1 MNQED
6 INDLLALT
14 ALTAIAPQEMQSIE
28 ELAATSPAIEQELR
42 SLQDVAATLA
52 YSQPSLKVPANLKQR
67 LFKRIQIEAE
77 VSDIMT
83 NRSAELK
90 WRKHPIQGL
99 VMAVLNI
106 DRDKREISALIRA
119 EVDVAYTLHR
129 HATGEEILMIEG
141 ELIDGGITY
150 KAGDHIYS
158 AAGSKHSPYA
168 IAGCMFFVR
177 TSLDDVFL

>member
-6 INDLLALT
+6 INDLP
-14 ALTAIAPQEMQSIE
+14 IV
-28 ELAATSPAIEQELR
+28 EQELQ

-52 YSQPSLKVPANLKQR
+52 YAEPSLTVPTNLKQR

-77 VSDIMT
+77 VLDIMT
-83 NRSAELK
+83 NRSTELK
-90 WRKHPIQGL
+90 WRKHPVQGL
-99 VMAVLNI
+99 MMAVLNI
-106 DRDKREISALIRA
+106 DREQREISALIRA
-119 EVDVAYTLHR
+119 EVDVSYSLHR
-129 HATGEEILMIEG
+129 HATGEEIFMIEG
-141 ELIDGGITY
+141 ELTDRDTTY

-158 AAGSKHSPYA
+158 AAGSTHSPYA

>member
-1 MNQED
+1 MNQEE

-14 ALTAIAPQEMQSIE
+14 ALTAIAPEELQSIE
-28 ELAATSPAIEQELR
+28 ELAAASPEIEQELR
-42 SLQDVAATLA
+42 SLQNVAATLA
-52 YSQPSLKVPANLKQR
+52 YSQPSLTVPVSLKQR
-67 LFKRIQIEAE
+67 LFNRIQIEAE
-77 VSDIMT
+77 VLDIMT
-83 NRSAELK
+83 NRLTELN
-90 WRKHPIQGL
+90 WQKHPVPGL

-106 DRDKREISALIRA
+106 DRDQKKISALIRA
-119 EVDVAYTLHR
+119 EVDVDYPLHS
-129 HATGEEILMIEG
+129 HATGEEIFMIEG
-141 ELIDGGITY
+141 ELIDRGLSY

>member
-6 INDLLALT
+6 INDLPT
-14 ALTAIAPQEMQSIE
+14 V
-28 ELAATSPAIEQELR
+28 EQELQ

-52 YSQPSLKVPANLKQR
+52 YAEPSLTVPANLKQR

-77 VSDIMT
+77 VLDIMT
-83 NRSAELK
+83 NRSTELK
-90 WRKHPIQGL
+90 WRKHPVQGL

-106 DRDKREISALIRA
+106 DRGQREISALIRA
-119 EVDVAYTLHR
+119 EVDVSYRLHR
-129 HATGEEILMIEG
+129 HATGEEIFMIEG
-141 ELIDGGITY
+141 ELTDRGTTY

-158 AAGSKHSPYA
+158 AAGSTHSPYA